1 MAGLSQVGKVITI
14 YPSDDDQLIW
24 LALELDKLTSKLDGP
39 RIYSDR
45 PVNKNSLVHY
55 RYGTFIILTYQNAAG
70 QIIPAIRTPDG
81 ELPP

>member
-1 MAGLSQVGKVITI
+1 MASLSQVGKVITI

-45 PVNKNSLVHY
+45 PVNKNSLAH
-55 RYGTFIILTYQNAAG
+55 
-70 QIIPAIRTPDG
+70 
-81 ELPP
+81 